1 MEWWRDTANV
11 VELARWLEERCELA
25 TADVIYL
32 FEKPWKWTPEFNAMR
47 AQERAEAAMCE
58 HLRKGKLVTDNVVVG
73 WWCKDCE
80 HVHTFARAIA

>member
-47 AQERAEAAMCE
+47 AQERAAA
-58 HLRKGKLVTDNVVVG
+58 
-73 WWCKDCE
+73 
-80 HVHTFARAIA
+80 A